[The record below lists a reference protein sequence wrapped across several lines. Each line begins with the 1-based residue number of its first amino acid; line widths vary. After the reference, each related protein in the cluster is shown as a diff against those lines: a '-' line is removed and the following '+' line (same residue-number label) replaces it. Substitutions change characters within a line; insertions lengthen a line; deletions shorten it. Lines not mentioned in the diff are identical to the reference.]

1 MIIGRVVGSVVSTLK
16 IHALVGE
23 KLLIVQPLDLEG
35 EPEGVDVICI
45 YDVDAGVGDQ
55 VLVIYEGRAAH
66 DIRQKVYFPVRA
78 VVIGV
83 VDDMHVEGMG

>member
-16 IHALVGE
+16 IHALEGE

-35 EPEGVDVICI
+35 EPDGPDVIAI
-45 YDVDAGVGDQ
+45 DDVDAGVGDR

-78 VVIGV
+78 VIIGV
-83 VDDMHVEGMG
+83 VDDMQVDGVG